1 MKFSIEVGDLK
12 KQFPLTTPG
21 SNRHSLPDRMRQWNC
36 PGRPRKQIQ
45 VSTGLSVAAGSCKK
59 TKEQKQRPT
68 LNQVA
73 GSFLE
78 KEI

>member
-45 VSTGLSVAAGSCKK
+45 VSTGLSVAAGSC
-59 TKEQKQRPT
+59 
-68 LNQVA
+68 
-73 GSFLE
+73 
-78 KEI
+78 